1 MCLNHML
8 NVHAYHALI
17 SIARLL
23 VIPME
28 RQYTEGKREDESLKQ
43 QRKKAWRTDRLWS
56 LASVFAITII
66 RIVTMSEL
74 AASGVRSS
82 LYILPLVECES

>member
-1 MCLNHML
+1 ML

-43 QRKKAWRTDRLWS
+43 QRKKA
-56 LASVFAITII
+56 
-66 RIVTMSEL
+66 
-74 AASGVRSS
+74 
-82 LYILPLVECES
+82 